1 MTDNLN
7 HPYKPAVNIANL
19 AIFDLVKTGKNERL
33 LFSQIISLV
42 PVVIHYLEIGYKFL
56 KGNEKKE
63 IAVDFVQKLVS
74 MNINDSAE
82 TKIAFDFLELHLG
95 SLIDEI
101 VNVANSDS
109 FRRAKNRCFGKKNK
123 K

>member
-7 HPYKPAVNIANL
+7 HPYKPSVNVANL
-19 AIFDLVKTGKNERL
+19 AILDLVKTENNEKL
-33 LFSQIISLV
+33 LFSQIISLI

-63 IAVDFVQKLVS
+63 IAIDFVQKLVF
-74 MNINDSAE
+74 MNINDDAVKE
-82 TKIAFDFLELHLG
+82 IAFDFLELSLG

-109 FRRAKNRCFGKKNK
+109 FKRAKNRCFGKKNK